1 MKQTKG
7 TPKIL
12 TADEGMKLTQADE
25 STTLSDRIVTQRV
38 YLAVNDAAERW
49 KEITAAE
56 GAEIMA
62 AQAEAAKQRGKEP
75 QP

>member
-38 YLAVNDAAERW
+38 YLAVNDSADNW

-56 GAEIMA
+56 AEAIVA
-62 AQAEAAKQRGKEP
+62 AQIAEAQASEAAKIR
-75 QP
+75 

>member
-49 KEITAAE
+49 KEITGDE
-56 GAEIMA
+56 A
-62 AQAEAAKQRGKEP
+62 AQIAEAQASEAAKIR
-75 QP
+75 

>member
-25 STTLSDRIVTQRV
+25 STTLSDRIVAQRV
-38 YLAVNDAAERW
+38 YLAVNDTAERW
-49 KEITAAE
+49 KEITDE
-56 GAEIMA
+56 EA
-62 AQAEAAKQRGKEP
+62 AQIAEAQASEAAKIR
-75 QP
+75 